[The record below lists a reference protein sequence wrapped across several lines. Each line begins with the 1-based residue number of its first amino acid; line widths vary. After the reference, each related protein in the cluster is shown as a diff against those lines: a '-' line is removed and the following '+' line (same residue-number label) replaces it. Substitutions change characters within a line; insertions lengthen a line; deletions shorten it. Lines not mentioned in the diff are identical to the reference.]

1 MPEQKSMKRWLALTA
16 AGLGEFMALI
26 DVTVVNVA
34 LPTMQR
40 SFGESFNQLQWVLN
54 AYTLAFAVTL
64 LIVSKLGDMFGLKR
78 MFVISLII
86 FTAASFLN
94 GIAPNLVFLDLSRAL
109 QAIGGAGVSSL
120 SMALV
125 ATNFTGKERGLAIG
139 ILSSV
144 IGLSVAAGPLVG
156 GYLVEYFNWPAIFFV
171 NVPLG
176 IIAVILTLT
185 TVKELPHDGQND
197 KIDFVGMLLSAG
209 GLFALIYGLI
219 QKETNPDLAWLSW
232 QVGGWLAL
240 AVGLLVA
247 FVIVETHLAQPMMDM
262 RMLTDL
268 GFLGS
273 VLAAFGL
280 GAGVFAFNVYLTS
293 LMQNY
298 MGYSA
303 LGTGLRQ
310 LSMSVWSLFLGPF
323 IGILG
328 NRFSKKWIATGA
340 LLLLAIAQLVFNQA
354 ISPTATFISI
364 LPALILMG
372 IGNATINPTLNAAAL
387 EGISQQQMG
396 MASGIVNV
404 FRQFG
409 VTFGVVV
416 IGLSQTKVYE
426 AHITKSF
433 NGLHLPAQMADGLH
447 KALLE
452 AGPFS
457 GHAIAFSHRVNAT
470 PFAKSIQTAVINAY
484 DHGLTAASYTAMVL
498 ILIGAA
504 AAMFLMRSKPS
515 N

>member
-1 MPEQKSMKRWLALTA
+1 MQENKSMKRWLALTA

-34 LPTMQR
+34 LPTMQK
-40 SFGESFNQLQWVLN
+40 SFGESFNNLQWVLN
-54 AYTLAFAVTL
+54 AYTLMFAVSL
-64 LIVSKLGDMFGLKR
+64 LIISKLGDMFGLKR
-78 MFVISLII
+78 MFVISLTI

-94 GIAPNLVFLDLSRAL
+94 GIAPNLLFLDWSRAL

-125 ATNFTGKERGLAIG
+125 ATNFSGKERGLAIG
-139 ILSSV
+139 ILSSI

-156 GYLVEYFNWPAIFFV
+156 GYLVEYFNWPSIFFV

-176 IIAVILTLT
+176 IIAVILTMV
-185 TVKELPHDGQND
+185 TVKEMPVSNKGA
-197 KIDFVGMLLSAG
+197 KIDFLGMALSAG
-209 GLFALIYGLI
+209 GLFSLIYGLI
-219 QKETNPDLAWLSW
+219 QKETNTHADWFSMN
-232 QVGGWLAL
+232 VGGWLGL
-240 AVGLLVA
+240 AVILLIG
-247 FVIVETHLAQPMMDM
+247 FVIVENHVAQPMMDM
-262 RMLTDL
+262 KMLTDM

-280 GAGVFAFNVYLTS
+280 GAGVFAFNVFLTS

-303 LGTGLRQ
+303 LGTGVRQ
-310 LSMSVWSLFLGPF
+310 LAMSVWSLLLGP
-323 IGILG
+323 IVGMLG
-328 NRFSKKWIATGA
+328 NRFSKKWIATAA
-340 LLLLAIAQLVFNQA
+340 LLLLTIAQLVFNRA
-354 ISPTATFISI
+354 ISPTATFMSI

-387 EGISQQQMG
+387 EGIAPQQMG

-416 IGLSQTKVYE
+416 IGLNQTRVYE
-426 AHITKSF
+426 QQLTSPLKAVKMPTEMYTGI
-433 NGLHLPAQMADGLH
+433 H
-447 KALLE
+447 KALVE

-457 GHAIAFSHRVNAT
+457 GHAIAFSKRIGAT
-470 PFAKSIQTAVINAY
+470 PFAQAIQKAVVNAY
-484 DHGLTAASYTAMVL
+484 DHGLIAASYTAMVL

-504 AAMFLMRSKPS
+504 AAAFLMKS
-515 N
+515 NTKK